1 MIKIAV
7 HNHWAEAQLLL
18 DDIKEGKRFWESG
31 KKKTDSFLPQKL
43 LALFYLIIEDTS
55 FF

>member
-18 DDIKEGKRFWESG
+18 DDIKEGKDSGNG
-31 KKKTDSFLPQKL
+31 KKNR
-43 LALFYLIIEDTS
+43 
-55 FF
+55 